1 MSSIFKELIIQL
13 QAPWD
18 KGTQSKQ
25 IVFQRKF
32 QKIVR
37 DSQPDGK
44 NQVFPFHIYCLG
56 LNIWDR
62 YIFYLFPFSL
72 KDIYGLSQ
80 NPLSTNGSFWIRLKW
95 CRCIYWGK
103 ARQVY
108 RAMYCGIIL
117 LDPLCN
123 IICLNLG
130 PPSQLHKNIDIQRK
144 LCVWVDLSDL
154 EILHCINIQ
163 LCPELTLI
171 WIYYWS
177 KLELGKT
184 SGLS

>member
-1 MSSIFKELIIQL
+1 M
-13 QAPWD
+13 
-18 KGTQSKQ
+18 
-25 IVFQRKF
+25 
-32 QKIVR
+32 
-37 DSQPDGK
+37 
-44 NQVFPFHIYCLG
+44 FPFHIYCLG
-56 LNIWDR
+56 LNIWDG

-72 KDIYGLSQ
+72 KDIYGSSQ

-123 IICLNLG
+123 IISLNLR

-144 LCVWVDLSDL
+144 LCVGVDLDSIRYIIAL
-154 EILHCINIQ
+154 IFNYVLSWLSSGYIIGPNLSLARHPASHSSIWHQ
-163 LCPELTLI
+163 LGQRGPLNQQTNLLKTATAYFRLTHYLALQWWCP
-171 WIYYWS
+171 
-177 KLELGKT
+177 
-184 SGLS
+184 

>member
-37 DSQPDGK
+37 YSQPDGK
-44 NQVFPFHIYCLG
+44 KSSI
-56 LNIWDR
+56 
-62 YIFYLFPFSL
+62 PFSYSLSWTKYLGQVHLLFVSFFL
-72 KDIYGLSQ
+72 KDIYGSSQ